1 LHTQKIFDATDIAYP
16 IQLVALAAISTVL
29 GKRSESEQV
38 RSQLRHWLWSGMFGE
53 VYTRGHEVRAAHDVL
68 EVPLWLEGGSLPT
81 TMSCANFSA
90 SRLFSVRKRFGAV
103 YQGLS
108 ALLRLSGAIDWS
120 TGEEINDVLY
130 FEQRIESHHIFPVA
144 WCKKQGIDPKYY
156 NCLVNRTPLSAKTNK
171 RIGSKSPSVYLKQFE
186 KEGIAPTR
194 LDEML
199 HSHAINP
206 MMLRRDDF
214 EGFFTTRTKALME
227 IISKAMAKC
236 LTVEAFGAVGE
247 DYNNGNG
254 NGLQQLIND

>member
-1 LHTQKIFDATDIAYP
+1 
-16 IQLVALAAISTVL
+16 
-29 GKRSESEQV
+29 
-38 RSQLRHWLWSGMFGE
+38 M
-53 VYTRGHEVRAAHDVL
+53 
-68 EVPLWLEGGSLPT
+68 
-81 TMSCANFSA
+81 
-90 SRLFSVRKRFGAV
+90 
-103 YQGLS
+103 
-108 ALLRLSGAIDWS
+108 
-120 TGEEINDVLY
+120 
-130 FEQRIESHHIFPVA
+130 
-144 WCKKQGIDPKYY
+144 
-156 NCLVNRTPLSAKTNK
+156 SAKTNK

-199 HSHAINP
+199 YSHAINP

-236 LTVEAFGAVGE
+236 LTVESFGTPGE